1 MAAHLYAL
9 STCPYC
15 RMTKKYLDEHDVTYT
30 MTEVDTLEGDEKT
43 ATVEE
48 VVRLSG
54 GKSFPV
60 LVVGEEV
67 VVGFNKSR
75 MNQSLGL

>member
-75 MNQSLGL
+75 MNQILGL